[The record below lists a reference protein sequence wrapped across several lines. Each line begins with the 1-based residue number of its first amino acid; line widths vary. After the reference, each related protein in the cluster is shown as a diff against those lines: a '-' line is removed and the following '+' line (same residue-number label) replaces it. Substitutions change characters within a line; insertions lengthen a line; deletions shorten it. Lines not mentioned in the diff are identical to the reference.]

1 MTPHSR
7 VQAGIRFMALMWFV
21 LNASPF
27 VSAQQKKPLDPQTI
41 AILGEP
47 DRPASELDADVIAVL
62 GSPAGSTPSDSALS
76 ARASEIG
83 SKLRCPVCQG
93 VAIADSPAGL
103 AVKMRGQVR
112 ELVAKG
118 YSEDQ
123 VVRYFERSYGEFVRL
138 EPPMRGLNLM
148 LWILPVVM
156 LLGGVSFVV
165 LRARPSK
172 AQAGPGVVPIGE
184 QKPDPALAKYVER
197 IRRDA
202 GISS

>member
-1 MTPHSR
+1 MRKNISPWIHQLDANRTHRRLESDLDTD
-7 VQAGIRFMALMWFV
+7 VAIVGAGIAGISTAFFILKNTDERVCLLERFKLAHGATGH
-21 LNASPF
+21 NAGQI
-27 VSAQQKKPLDPQTI
+27 VS
-41 AILGEP
+41 
-47 DRPASELDADVIAVL
+47 
-62 GSPAGSTPSDSALS
+62 
-76 ARASEIG
+76 
-83 SKLRCPVCQG
+83 
-93 VAIADSPAGL
+93 
-103 AVKMRGQVR
+103 
-112 ELVAKG
+112 
-118 YSEDQ
+118 
-123 VVRYFERSYGEFVRL
+123 YFERSYGEFVRL

-172 AQAGPGVVPIGE
+172 AQAGPGAVPIGE